1 MNKLNG
7 IIKGLKNG
15 GGIKIVIFLGIA
27 GMILILFSELY
38 ESDEKKENKTIS
50 SDFSSSY
57 ETYAQDM
64 ENRLKTMLEK
74 IDGVGKAEVMVTVC
88 GTEEYVYAQEEK
100 VKNGEKDFSS
110 ESEYVI
116 IGSSGDKQALLKKI
130 ISPEIS
136 GVAIIC
142 EGGDSNVVKER
153 IYSTISAVFNIS
165 SNKIYVTKLK

>member
-7 IIKGLKNG
+7 IIKSLKNG
-15 GGIKIVIFLGIA
+15 AGIKVIIFLGIA
-27 GMILILFSELY
+27 GMVLILFSELF
-38 ESDEKKENKTIS
+38 ESDENKDNKTIS
-50 SDFSSSY
+50 SDFSLSY

-64 ENRLKTMLEK
+64 ESRLKIMLEK
-74 IDGVGKAEVMVTVC
+74 IEGVGKVEVMVTVG
-88 GTEEYVYAQEEK
+88 GTEEYIYAQEEK

-110 ESEYVI
+110 ENEYVI
-116 IGSSGDKQALLKKI
+116 IGSSGDKQALLKKV

-153 IYSTISAVFNIS
+153 IYSTISAMFDIS